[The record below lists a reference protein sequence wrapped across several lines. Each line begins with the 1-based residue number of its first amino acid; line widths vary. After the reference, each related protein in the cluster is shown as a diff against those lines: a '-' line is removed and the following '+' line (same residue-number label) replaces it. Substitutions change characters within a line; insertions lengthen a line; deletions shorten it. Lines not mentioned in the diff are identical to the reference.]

1 VLQLDAHAKGL
12 ADALPH
18 SEQQQ
23 REIDHLYGVLEG
35 TANQKERLNDE
46 LHQAKMKAKGL
57 VLPPKPEPQIL
68 RSEHNKPRKARP
80 RPTS

>member
-1 VLQLDAHAKGL
+1 VLVLQLDAHAKGL
-12 ADALPH
+12 AEALRH

-46 LHQAKMKAKGL
+46 LHEA
-57 VLPPKPEPQIL
+57 
-68 RSEHNKPRKARP
+68 
-80 RPTS
+80 

>member
-1 VLQLDAHAKGL
+1 MLVLQLDAHAKGL
-12 ADALPH
+12 AEALRH

-57 VLPPKPEPQIL
+57 VLPPKLQTL
-68 RSEHNKPRKARP
+68 RSEHN
-80 RPTS
+80 

>member
-1 VLQLDAHAKGL
+1 MLQLDAHAKGL
-12 ADALPH
+12 AEALRH

-46 LHQAKMKAKGL
+46 LHEA
-57 VLPPKPEPQIL
+57 
-68 RSEHNKPRKARP
+68 
-80 RPTS
+80 